1 MSKSTESRTVIGH
14 AVCLNPKNEPCTL
27 REALQSQAAKSKSS
41 PSSSSEQNA
50 GFRQIIVPETHL
62 GSPAQAEV
70 VFSIDALFAFVDE
83 EKQAAKLHLVVTF
96 ESTGTTASSYPS
108 SMDSSRPVSQEELVH
123 DLKHRDILGDL
134 FAWTDLRDTMREDEV
149 RFDQDTFHVLAGH
162 RDRLIDGLRT
172 IELEFSRS
180 NNGGIG
186 FSDAPQQLGWNDL

>member
-1 MSKSTESRTVIGH
+1 
-14 AVCLNPKNEPCTL
+14 
-27 REALQSQAAKSKSS
+27 
-41 PSSSSEQNA
+41 
-50 GFRQIIVPETHL
+50 VPETDL

-96 ESTGTTASSYPS
+96 EGRGTTASSYPS

-123 DLKHRDILGDL
+123 DLKHRDILGDI

-162 RDRLIDGLRT
+162 RDRLIDRLRT

-180 NNGGIG
+180 SDGGIG
-186 FSDAPQQLGWNDL
+186 FRMPRSSLGGMTCEARTSL